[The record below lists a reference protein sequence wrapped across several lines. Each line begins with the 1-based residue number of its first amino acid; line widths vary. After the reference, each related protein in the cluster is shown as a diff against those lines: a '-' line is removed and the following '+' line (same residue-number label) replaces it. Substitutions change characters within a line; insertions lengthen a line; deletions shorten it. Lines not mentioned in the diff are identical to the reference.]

1 MPETARA
8 ERPTIMP
15 IMAITTSSS
24 TREKAWEEEIGDRKA
39 ETGNGE
45 GRGNS
50 PGGAEAQREEML
62 GVDRLDGFPSWLG
75 GFV

>member
-15 IMAITTSSS
+15 IMAMTTSSS
-24 TREKAWEEEIGDRKA
+24 TREKAEDLTTEC
-39 ETGNGE
+39 TE
-45 GRGNS
+45 GTEGVEKGSR
-50 PGGAEAQREEML
+50 GGAEGGGNNKVGA
-62 GVDRLDGFPSWLG
+62 DRRDGFPSWLC

>member
-15 IMAITTSSS
+15 IMAITTRSS
-24 TREKAWEEEIGDRKA
+24 TSEKAEEEEAGDRKA

-50 PGGAEAQREEML
+50 RGGAEAQREEKV
-62 GVDRLDGFPSWLG
+62 GADRRDGFPSWLG